1 MKSLR
6 ADGIGAN
13 SLHTE
18 GISSD
23 EDNQLWTSGVLNM
36 NTPKGLLRAVYFYN
50 GKCFCLR
57 GGQEHCDL
65 GISQLHRL
73 YNPDRYIYR
82 ENASKNRQGGI
93 IQMRLEHKS
102 VTIVANPPVGERCH
116 VFLLDTYIGKLPQR
130 AIENDV
136 FYCKPLSDVPTNITN
151 PWYLAVPVG
160 KNSLAKMVPDMCSD
174 AGLVGK
180 KTNHSLHV
188 SGATSLFEA
197 GVPERVIQ
205 QRTGHCSLQ
214 SLRVYERV
222 SDGQEKAVSRILTG
236 EKKNYSESLMESTT
250 SSFTY
255 SLPSKV
261 TCNESSSAIQ
271 SPIPSSKSSGIQCN
285 NCTVN
290 VYSSPQIPSVN
301 FHSMANFSS
310 MPIMPSCYPPF
321 PYYNP
326 YYQLPFPSSPYPNDG
341 EVHQ

>member
-1 MKSLR
+1 
-6 ADGIGAN
+6 
-13 SLHTE
+13 
-18 GISSD
+18 
-23 EDNQLWTSGVLNM
+23 
-36 NTPKGLLRAVYFYN
+36 
-50 GKCFCLR
+50 
-57 GGQEHCDL
+57 
-65 GISQLHRL
+65 
-73 YNPDRYIYR
+73 
-82 ENASKNRQGGI
+82 
-93 IQMRLEHKS
+93 
-102 VTIVANPPVGERCH
+102 
-116 VFLLDTYIGKLPQR
+116 
-130 AIENDV
+130 
-136 FYCKPLSDVPTNITN
+136 
-151 PWYLAVPVG
+151 
-160 KNSLAKMVPDMCSD
+160 MVPDMCSD

-180 KTNHSLHV
+180 KTNHSLRV

-205 QRTGHCSLQ
+205 KRTGHRSLQ
-214 SLRVYERV
+214 SLRMYERV

-250 SSFTY
+250 S
-255 SLPSKV
+255 SKV

-310 MPIMPSCYPPF
+310 MPTCYPPF

-341 EVHQ
+341 EEHQ